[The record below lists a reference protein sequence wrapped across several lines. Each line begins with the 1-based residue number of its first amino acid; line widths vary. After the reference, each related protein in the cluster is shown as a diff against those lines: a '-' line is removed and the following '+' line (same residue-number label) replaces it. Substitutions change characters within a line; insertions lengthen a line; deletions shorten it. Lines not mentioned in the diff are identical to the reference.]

1 MATRVRSR
9 PREYAGMAVTAAL
22 FAVLLCFVLLNG
34 DPGGYAP
41 RDLAIRAYVGIL
53 AVLSLITAEAIWRVR
68 PWAYRA
74 GRALAILTL
83 AVFAIPGLVSLLLF
97 EPLAAF
103 GFFLATGI
111 VALIV
116 LPMLGYLRRTS
127 SQP

>member
-1 MATRVRSR
+1 
-9 PREYAGMAVTAAL
+9 MAVTAAL
-22 FAVLLCFVLLNG
+22 FAVLLCFVLLYT

-41 RDLAIRAYVGIL
+41 RDLLIRGYVAIL

-83 AVFAIPGLVSLLLF
+83 AVFVLPTIVAVVTLQLLPALGM
-97 EPLAAF
+97 A
-103 GFFLATGI
+103 LATGV

-116 LPMLGYLRRTS
+116 LPMVGYLRRTS